1 LDLRAEYDKYVQ
13 YKFYGLGPDSV
24 KDDETVASYL
34 KEELGVTF
42 GHGFSPA
49 LVLEGAYVLRRY
61 RTFNVAPD
69 RPFTELLQGEGTK
82 FSPYLSLI
90 FRYDTSNSQIHPT
103 RGFRFL
109 IQNDFAGR
117 AVGNKVGKYYR
128 MTLDLRSYTQ
138 LFFPKAVLAV
148 RALVQ
153 KISGSN
159 IPLWELSTLG
169 GGSTASAMRGYAL
182 NRFMDNGKFLSFAEY
197 RFSIWKR
204 IGGNIFAEG
213 GLVWPSWSAIALKK
227 AVLDAGGG
235 LRYYLKN
242 FVARFDMG
250 FSREGT
256 GIYFNFGHL
265 VLGLSQTPQ
274 DGFERLR
281 HGGLDFQSFAAG
293 QVELDLLGVKHQ
305 SRKLFLR
312 RTVPVLQV
320 ADDRM
325 PEAVEMDPDLVAPAG
340 KRVGPDEGVPLEPLV
355 HLEFRRRRL
364 AEFHV
369 HPHPPRPER
378 PDGLVDDAA
387 VALHEPVGQGQ
398 VGLSDGTAVE
408 LTVQVAVHPGVFG
421 ENDDPARLPVEAVDG
436 VKLPGVDIVQQFGKT
451 AFPCLGDGN
460 DSLRLVDGQNA
471 VVFEEDTDRGN
482 GHFF

>member
-1 LDLRAEYDKYVQ
+1 MKKPLGRARSPVLGSALIFLFLVAPVILISLALAPPPARADDDLLPPVSSTSGQTSGSALSQTPASVPEAKRSFSGFPILMYDSDIGVGYGGKGKFVSYFGRKESFDLILFNSSKGERWYAFTFSIPDTEIRQGKRYGLSFDLRAEYDKYVK
-13 YKFYGLGPDSV
+13 YKFYGVGSDSV
-24 KDDETVASYL
+24 KADETVASYL
-34 KEELGVTF
+34 KEELGLTF

-49 LVLEGAYVLRRY
+49 LVLEGAYILRRY
-61 RTFNVAPD
+61 RTFNVALD

-103 RGFRFL
+103 HGLRFL

-153 KISGSN
+153 KISGSS

-182 NRFMDNGKFLSFAEY
+182 NRFMDKGKFLAAVEY
-197 RFSIWKR
+197 RFPIWKR

-213 GLVWPSWSAIALKK
+213 GQVWPSWSAISLRKVAF
-227 AVLDAGGG
+227 DAGWG

-242 FVARFDMG
+242 FVVRFDMG

-265 VLGLSQTPQ
+265 
-274 DGFERLR
+274 F
-281 HGGLDFQSFAAG
+281 
-293 QVELDLLGVKHQ
+293 
-305 SRKLFLR
+305 
-312 RTVPVLQV
+312 
-320 ADDRM
+320 
-325 PEAVEMDPDLVAPAG
+325 
-340 KRVGPDEGVPLEPLV
+340 
-355 HLEFRRRRL
+355 
-364 AEFHV
+364 
-369 HPHPPRPER
+369 
-378 PDGLVDDAA
+378 
-387 VALHEPVGQGQ
+387 
-398 VGLSDGTAVE
+398 
-408 LTVQVAVHPGVFG
+408 
-421 ENDDPARLPVEAVDG
+421 
-436 VKLPGVDIVQQFGKT
+436 
-451 AFPCLGDGN
+451 
-460 DSLRLVDGQNA
+460 
-471 VVFEEDTDRGN
+471 
-482 GHFF
+482 

>member
-1 LDLRAEYDKYVQ
+1 MDAGGTLKMKEPPGRARSPVPGSTFISVILVIPSILISLVLAPPPAHAADDPLPPVSSTSGQTAGSASAQTSGSAPEIKRSFSGFPILMYDSDIGVGYGGKGKFVNYFGRKESLDLILFNSSKGERWYVFTFSIPDTEIRQGKRYGLSFDLRAEYDKYVQ
-13 YKFYGLGPDSV
+13 YKFYGVGPDSV
-24 KDDETVASYL
+24 KDNETVASDL

-82 FSPYLSLI
+82 FSPYLSLV

-103 RGFRFL
+103 RGVRFF

-159 IPLWELSTLG
+159 IPLWDLSTLG
-169 GGSTASAMRGYAL
+169 GGSTPSAMRGYAL
-182 NRFMDNGKFLSFAEY
+182 NRFMDNGKFLSCAEY
-197 RFSIWKR
+197 RFPIWKR

-213 GLVWPSWSAIALKK
+213 GLVWPSWSAITLKK
-227 AVLDAGGG
+227 PVFDAGWG

-265 VLGLSQTPQ
+265 
-274 DGFERLR
+274 F
-281 HGGLDFQSFAAG
+281 
-293 QVELDLLGVKHQ
+293 
-305 SRKLFLR
+305 
-312 RTVPVLQV
+312 
-320 ADDRM
+320 
-325 PEAVEMDPDLVAPAG
+325 
-340 KRVGPDEGVPLEPLV
+340 
-355 HLEFRRRRL
+355 
-364 AEFHV
+364 
-369 HPHPPRPER
+369 
-378 PDGLVDDAA
+378 
-387 VALHEPVGQGQ
+387 
-398 VGLSDGTAVE
+398 
-408 LTVQVAVHPGVFG
+408 
-421 ENDDPARLPVEAVDG
+421 
-436 VKLPGVDIVQQFGKT
+436 
-451 AFPCLGDGN
+451 
-460 DSLRLVDGQNA
+460 
-471 VVFEEDTDRGN
+471 
-482 GHFF
+482 